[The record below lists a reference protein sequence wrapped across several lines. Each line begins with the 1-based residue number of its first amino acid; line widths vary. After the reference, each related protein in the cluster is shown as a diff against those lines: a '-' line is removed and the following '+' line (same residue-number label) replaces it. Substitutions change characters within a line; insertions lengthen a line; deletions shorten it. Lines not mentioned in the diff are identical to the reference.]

1 MGIPHSLKYRSP
13 LTGNQRFKPKHANTH
28 THTNTTTKL
37 SYTKY
42 EDNNSNERE
51 RKPNLT
57 EIISAEE
64 NKTTIDGY
72 GYHLGVIGDRIRES
86 ANVMIVFSLC
96 AENTKER
103 MSNIVV
109 ALPITCVCSFGN
121 WNVHLH
127 ILIHR
132 HMWLMV
138 SCVYLI
144 PRQGKRLREQ
154 NTNYGMVVH

>member
-1 MGIPHSLKYRSP
+1 MYFIHNLTCFYGHSSLAKVSIAIDWQSEIQAK
-13 LTGNQRFKPKHANTH
+13 TCKH

-72 GYHLGVIGDRIRES
+72 GYHLGDRIRES
-86 ANVMIVFSLC
+86 PNVMIVFSLC

-109 ALPITCVCSFGN
+109 ALPVTCVCSFGN
-121 WNVHLH
+121 
-127 ILIHR
+127 
-132 HMWLMV
+132 
-138 SCVYLI
+138 
-144 PRQGKRLREQ
+144 
-154 NTNYGMVVH
+154 